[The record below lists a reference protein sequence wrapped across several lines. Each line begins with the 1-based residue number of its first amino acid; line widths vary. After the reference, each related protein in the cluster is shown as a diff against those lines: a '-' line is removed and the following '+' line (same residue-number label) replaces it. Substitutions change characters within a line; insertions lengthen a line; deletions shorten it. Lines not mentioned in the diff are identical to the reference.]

1 MLKQKISDAVSLAT
15 IGLATVAAA
24 TASLAATV
32 DSNQAVVTYLEQTAM
47 TMPTQHVS
55 RRTLIMH
62 TEATTAAQAAS
73 MAKMQVMCT
82 TPAPTTCPKEFAI
95 CVSSTRSKGGVGQWE
110 CKRPAKKYGR

>member
-47 TMPTQHVS
+47 TMPSQHVS
-55 RRTLIMH
+55 RRMLLKH
-62 TEATTAAQAAS
+62 TEASAAAQAVSA
-73 MAKMQVMCT
+73 AKVQLTCT
-82 TPAPTTCPKEFAI
+82 TPAPTTCPKEFAV
-95 CVSSTRSKGGVGQWE
+95 CVSSTHSQGGVAQWE
-110 CKRPAKKYGR
+110 CKRPSKKYGR